1 MEEFA
6 RSEAK
11 HGDASDD
18 SVLAEEAAED
28 PSPDIG
34 QVPGQMF
41 SLLTVVEMTGLTWT
55 PAGSGEAQAEAL
67 PGLRTVE
74 LHQGVD
80 QALGNVAALE
90 LYR

>member
-1 MEEFA
+1 MTTPYLLKKL
-6 RSEAK
+6 RRIP
-11 HGDASDD
+11 
-18 SVLAEEAAED
+18 L
-28 PSPDIG
+28 PDIG

-67 PGLRTVE
+67 PGLRAVE

-80 QALGNVAALE
+80 QALDNVAALE